1 MGIVSRTSGRL
12 GEGKARTVLRHP
24 SPHSAG
30 GVLGALFVLGK
41 PRVSLLLFITAFTV
55 FVYASLTRGRGLSTG
70 DLLVFVIAGMLAPMG
85 ANSVNN
91 YLDRDI
97 DPLMERTKRRPLA
110 SGLLKPWVALVFGFS
125 LLAFSGL
132 LYAAWFGPLPAV
144 LAIAGGLYYIFVY
157 TVLLKRRTPW
167 STVVGG
173 IAGSFPPLVG
183 WAAATNSIGVT
194 GLLLALV
201 IFFWNPPHFWALA
214 MHLRRDYERA
224 GLPMMPIVAGARVS
238 FAYMVLFT
246 ALTIATMV
254 AVALV
259 EGSVIVAGGALA
271 AAILMSR
278 AMYVIWKRVEE
289 GALGAFKLSN
299 PALGL
304 FFLSLVTE
312 ALV

>member
-1 MGIVSRTSGRL
+1 M
-12 GEGKARTVLRHP
+12 
-24 SPHSAG
+24 
-30 GVLGALFVLGK
+30 
-41 PRVSLLLFITAFTV
+41 
-55 FVYASLTRGRGLSTG
+55 LTE
-70 DLLVFVIAGMLAPMG
+70 LAPMG

-97 DPLMERTKRRPLA
+97 DPLMERTKGRPLA
-110 SGLLKPWVALVFGFS
+110 TGVLEPRVALVFGFS
-125 LLAFSGL
+125 LLALSGL

-183 WAAATNSIGVT
+183 WAAATNSVGLT

-214 MHLRRDYERA
+214 MHLCRDYERA

-238 FAYMVLFT
+238 FVYMVLFT
-246 ALTIATMV
+246 ALTIGTMV
-254 AVALV
+254 AVAMV
-259 EGSVIVAGGALA
+259 EGSLIVTGGAFIA
-271 AAILMSR
+271 ALLMAR
-278 AMYVIWKRVEE
+278 AMYVVWKRGEE
-289 GALGAFKLSN
+289 GALRAFKLSN

-304 FFLSLVTE
+304 FFLSLVAE